1 MEGILTNT
9 QEFIVPIIVLA
20 CLVIGYVI
28 KHTPYLDKIA
38 NAYIPLIVTVLG
50 AILGVATSGLTIE
63 AVIYGAVSGLAST
76 GLHQAFT
83 KVLNLGNKK
92 DE

>member
-1 MEGILTNT
+1 MDNILGNV
-9 QEFIVPIIVLA
+9 QDFVVPIIVLA

-28 KHTPYLDKIA
+28 KHTPFLDKIA
-38 NAYIPLIVTVLG
+38 NSYIPLIVTVLG
-50 AILGVATSGLTIE
+50 AILGVVTSGLSVE

-83 KVLNLGNKK
+83 RVLGLDKEG
-92 DE
+92 E